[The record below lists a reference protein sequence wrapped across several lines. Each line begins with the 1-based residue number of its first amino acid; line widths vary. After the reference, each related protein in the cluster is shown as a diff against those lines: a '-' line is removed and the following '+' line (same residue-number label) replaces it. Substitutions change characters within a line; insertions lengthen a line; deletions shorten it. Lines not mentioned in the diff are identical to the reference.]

1 MINSNMDPD
10 RALEALRGLGLPS
23 VPDELIEEVGAVV
36 VDHTRGTLLGMSP
49 IGDRLRE
56 ATGPQTAWRD
66 FSASLGHALL
76 QALQVAPG
84 YAVTL
89 HPAIS
94 YGEVRPWRDDGTGLP
109 VDGPRVRY
117 RRDGTTLCG
126 VLVLACTLAEREGK
140 PVPPP
145 LLAAA
150 TRLLSG
156 GYVEVLW

>member
-1 MINSNMDPD
+1 VIDPD
-10 RALEALRGLGLPS
+10 SPRYAGLPDDQLNYA
-23 VPDELIEEVGAVV
+23 VLRFIPNELIEEVGAVV

-56 ATGPQTAWRD
+56 VEGP
-66 FSASLGHALL
+66 
-76 QALQVAPG
+76 
-84 YAVTL
+84 
-89 HPAIS
+89 
-94 YGEVRPWRDDGTGLP
+94 
-109 VDGPRVRY
+109 
-117 RRDGTTLCG
+117 GTTLCG